1 MENVD
6 RDIKEKRLTEMNED
20 DYDSDE
26 SDDDL
31 EINHFM
37 PQSLKITS
45 DKVESDNNVHLIAEE
60 DRSTHFIAIK
70 INNPEIV
77 ENVCKVQEEIINHEE
92 ILQDCCMKKGLFH
105 ITIAMIRLEGTE
117 GVNNAKKMMHDL
129 QPELE
134 KILSDRSKNILT
146 VKNLNNFGQRV
157 VYGEVTPS
165 NPEILSRLVS
175 CIKTGVYNAGDGVHL
190 NDKFGFI
197 PHLTIAKVRPK
208 ILLIEFG
215 EFV

>member
-1 MENVD
+1 
-6 RDIKEKRLTEMNED
+6 
-20 DYDSDE
+20 
-26 SDDDL
+26 
-31 EINHFM
+31 
-37 PQSLKITS
+37 
-45 DKVESDNNVHLIAEE
+45 
-60 DRSTHFIAIK
+60 
-70 INNPEIV
+70 
-77 ENVCKVQEEIINHEE
+77 
-92 ILQDCCMKKGLFH
+92 MKKGLFH

-129 QPELE
+129 QPELV

-175 CIKTGVYNAGDGVHL
+175 CIKTGVHNAGDGVHL

-208 ILLIEFG
+208 ILLIDFG